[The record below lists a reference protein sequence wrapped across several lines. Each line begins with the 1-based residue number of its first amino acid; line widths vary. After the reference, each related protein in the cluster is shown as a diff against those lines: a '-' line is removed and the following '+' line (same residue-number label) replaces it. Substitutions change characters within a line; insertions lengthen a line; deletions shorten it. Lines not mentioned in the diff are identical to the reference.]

1 MNCCLFPISPYSV
14 ELPRK
19 DLFRM
24 IKVVRLLYQ
33 LSENK
38 SYQAYLYN
46 ELPDTAKI
54 ETTHKGVMMGYDFH
68 LTESGPKLIEVNTN
82 AGGAWFA
89 FLSHYPQANC
99 FAGRTHDRLLNM
111 FLMEYQLFKKIDS
124 TRPTVIAIVDSQ
136 PETQFLFPEMQVF
149 AALLKQN
156 GIACLLIDPEELTA
170 KEDGLYYH
178 HQQIDMIYNRH
189 CDFYLQSVAMQ
200 PIRDAWLKQQVCL
213 SPNPRIYGLLA
224 DKRRMIL
231 WSDSQSLI
239 SFGLNQQD
247 YDLLLDS
254 APATQLLSAFPVEEV
269 WRSRKQWVFKPVN
282 SYASKGVYVG
292 HKLTTAKLAQLDPQH
307 TLMQQWIPPSSSH
320 YEDELPF
327 KTDFRLFAYRQQ
339 ILGVS
344 ARLYHGQ
351 VTNLN
356 TANGGFAKVNVI

>member
-1 MNCCLFPISPYSV
+1 
-14 ELPRK
+14 
-19 DLFRM
+19 M

-38 SYQAYLYN
+38 NYQAHIHN
-46 ELPDTAKI
+46 QLPDTAKKI
-54 ETTHKGVMMGYDFH
+54 SKHKSVLMGYDFH

-82 AGGAWFA
+82 AGGAWLA
-89 FLSHYPQANC
+89 FLCHYPMANR

-111 FLMEYQLFKKIDS
+111 FLMEYVLFKNTIAA
-124 TRPTVIAIVDSQ
+124 RPKVIAIVDSQ

-156 GIACLLIDPEELTA
+156 GIVCLLADPEEITT

-178 HQQIDMIYNRH
+178 HQRIDMIYNRH

-200 PIRDAWLKQQVCL
+200 LIRDAWLNDQVCL
-213 SPNPRIYGLLA
+213 SPNPRTYGLLA

-231 WSDSQSLI
+231 WSDSEILN
-239 SFGLNQQD
+239 SFRLNQQD
-247 YDLLLDS
+247 SALLLDT
-254 APATQLLSAFPVEEV
+254 APATQLLSSLPIEEV
-269 WRSRKQWVFKPVN
+269 WRNRKHWVFKPVN

-307 TLMQQWIPPSSSH
+307 TLMQQWVPPSSS
-320 YEDELPF
+320 YYPNEIPF
-327 KTDFRLFAYRQQ
+327 KTDFRLFTYRQQ

-356 TANGGFAKVNVI
+356 TANGGFAKVTVI